1 MADTINNM
9 TIRIFYVLVAIFI
22 CLLSFC
28 YDSSADT
35 QVYFS
40 PNGGCQD
47 AIITELSKAQKTV
60 DIAMYYLTSREIAQE
75 LVKAK
80 DRGVKV
86 RIVLDQSQETQTY
99 SKSRYLIKRGFEVKY
114 HVGSGIMHNKFA
126 IFDGKV
132 LITGSFNWTPTANE
146 KNEENLLIMAD
157 NDLIKKYQDRFEYLW
172 EHSRKGELREGQEVE
187 E

>member
-1 MADTINNM
+1 MDCVRNKIKILFCILNC
-9 TIRIFYVLVAIFI
+9 IVGI
-22 CLLSFC
+22 LLIAVIAH
-28 YDSSADT
+28 ADT

-47 AIITELSKAQKTV
+47 AITSEISKTQKTI

-80 DRGVKV
+80 DRNVKV

-114 HVGSGIMHNKFA
+114 HVGPGLMHNKFA
-126 IFDGKV
+126 VIDGKV

-146 KNEENLLIMAD
+146 KNEENLLIMTD
-157 NDLIKKYQDRFEYLW
+157 KELILKYQARFEYLW
-172 EHSRKGELREGQEVE
+172 EHSRKVELREGQENE